1 MFVNHNLCPCLRI
14 AAGTLINNGC
24 KERAKA
30 HYFDLMSFTALRNYG
45 CRKGV
50 EHSLCH
56 KTGRAAMV

>member
-1 MFVNHNLCPCLRI
+1 MFLNYNLGLCLRI
-14 AAGTLINNGC
+14 AAGTLINNGG

-45 CRKGV
+45 CCKGV

-56 KTGRAAMV
+56 KAGHAAMV